1 MALVKTKVSTVVSKQ
16 LPEFVREDNAQF
28 VAFLEA
34 YYEFLEQTNKRN
46 LESLRDVDDTVESF
60 VQYFKDEL
68 MPQLPQAVL
77 SDKRYLAKQIKEV
90 YRSKGTIK
98 SYEFLFRL
106 LFNETPD
113 LYFPKVDMLRL
124 SDGKWDQSNVIR
136 AVQITGESFNLVG
149 QTITQGATRA
159 SVESVIK
166 FQVGTNTIVQLTL
179 NEPSIVGTFNFTDSI
194 TGLDNTN
201 NSVITL
207 DVIPVSTNFN
217 VIQSGSYYSIG
228 SPLTLI
234 SGTGADAQ
242 AEVQNIGYGEVTNII
257 IDTPGSGYSIGSE
270 LLFNNTDAGD
280 VGDSL
285 VSARAV
291 ITDVNLDSVLLEDGS
306 YILQEDRSQFD
317 IEDSLTGGIKSVS
330 LITGGAYYRKLPIIG
345 TTGGTGAKL
354 IAIGDNIGRVTKV
367 GITNP
372 GTGYETAPIPT
383 FPNNIV
389 VKNISG
395 SFVIGDTVTAL
406 AQTLAVETDIESNLV
421 LETGDKVI
429 LENQQVPS
437 GTISSFDTSRN
448 LMTLFPCSD
457 RIVLVKED
465 GDGLFD
471 EEGKAFVNE
480 VSGEFQI
487 NQTIVN
493 TTGASAKIVSDASKS
508 HAEARGVIGAVGKT
522 LGKFVNADGKISESS
537 KKIQDSLYYQEY
549 SYVIKVGQSIDK
561 YREAVKKLLHP
572 VGLALFGEVRIQ
584 SQVESPTNVTIDVSE
599 LLSIIRMFINMK
611 MRAVGNYRTAFE
623 SNPTLDKEQV
633 TLIITDFLSAHLAV
647 LSVPSEF
654 LPVIHIPYL
663 TPTEIH
669 LLDLRAEVGE
679 TYKTIIWETLSQDP
693 TTFAESVARIELR
706 SSPSAGTRVF
716 GTNLGWLE
724 KWKFTIPPYAAGSKQ
739 SIGVY
744 TNAWTQDY
752 DAPNEGYWNTYA
764 NTQIKDFG
772 DIIIGDV
779 INNPNR
785 RANFAQEAYI
795 DIIKLNVSHTM
806 DSGIGLMDSSLLT
819 MDNSDTTGESFDSSG
834 SVRIDNTS
842 ITFDT
847 M

>member
-270 LLFNNTDAGD
+270 LLFNNADAGD

-317 IEDSLTGGIKSVS
+317 IENSLTGGIKSVS

-395 SFVIGDTVTAL
+395 SFVI
-406 AQTLAVETDIESNLV
+406 
-421 LETGDKVI
+421 
-429 LENQQVPS
+429 
-437 GTISSFDTSRN
+437 
-448 LMTLFPCSD
+448 
-457 RIVLVKED
+457 
-465 GDGLFD
+465 
-471 EEGKAFVNE
+471 
-480 VSGEFQI
+480 
-487 NQTIVN
+487 
-493 TTGASAKIVSDASKS
+493 
-508 HAEARGVIGAVGKT
+508 
-522 LGKFVNADGKISESS
+522 
-537 KKIQDSLYYQEY
+537 
-549 SYVIKVGQSIDK
+549 
-561 YREAVKKLLHP
+561 
-572 VGLALFGEVRIQ
+572 
-584 SQVESPTNVTIDVSE
+584 
-599 LLSIIRMFINMK
+599 
-611 MRAVGNYRTAFE
+611 
-623 SNPTLDKEQV
+623 
-633 TLIITDFLSAHLAV
+633 
-647 LSVPSEF
+647 
-654 LPVIHIPYL
+654 
-663 TPTEIH
+663 
-669 LLDLRAEVGE
+669 
-679 TYKTIIWETLSQDP
+679 
-693 TTFAESVARIELR
+693 
-706 SSPSAGTRVF
+706 
-716 GTNLGWLE
+716 
-724 KWKFTIPPYAAGSKQ
+724 
-739 SIGVY
+739 
-744 TNAWTQDY
+744 
-752 DAPNEGYWNTYA
+752 
-764 NTQIKDFG
+764 
-772 DIIIGDV
+772 
-779 INNPNR
+779 
-785 RANFAQEAYI
+785 
-795 DIIKLNVSHTM
+795 
-806 DSGIGLMDSSLLT
+806 
-819 MDNSDTTGESFDSSG
+819 
-834 SVRIDNTS
+834 
-842 ITFDT
+842 
-847 M
+847 